1 MKTMSKLGK
10 KFMAGIL
17 FILLI
22 SLALSILINTKVVE
36 KYYLYQ
42 QRNYVDKIGVRL
54 KQELE
59 SGSSPDMVIAGIEE
73 TESVLIT
80 YSSHTKDNET
90 LSNELRE
97 KFRQK
102 GLGFQKFWLWDQDY
116 QSAVENGKKRRIY
129 NQDKLNYGIL
139 VEYISVK
146 DYLFAIAAIVPNTEA
161 VVSVIN
167 QFLTVLHV
175 FSLVIAAILISVLVR
190 HIINPLKK
198 MEEFSEK
205 ISRREYDS
213 LEITTG
219 DELELVALSMNQMS
233 QSIQEYQK
241 LLLDKNRQME
251 LLLDNVAHDLKTPIS
266 LIKMY
271 AAGIK
276 DGLDDSTFLETILK
290 QAGRMEKLTERLLL
304 LSRISQ
310 KEHPSEPVR
319 LDELLLR
326 QMEEYKIIADKR
338 QLTFDASLI
347 SNALV
352 MGNPDLI
359 STLFSNLL
367 SNSLK
372 YSSGP
377 VITVV
382 LEKSGPSY
390 VFTISNEAENNVLD
404 LERIWEPFYVGEAS
418 RDKALSGTGLGLAI
432 VKKIADQEGYSIHC
446 EKAGKGLQFK
456 ISGFMQVLS

>member
-1 MKTMSKLGK
+1 MSKLGK
-10 KFMAGIL
+10 KFMAGIF
-17 FILLI
+17 FILLF
-22 SLALSILINTKVVE
+22 SLALSILINTKAVE

-42 QRNYVDKIGVRL
+42 QRNYVDKIGSQL
-54 KQELE
+54 KQQLE
-59 SGSSPDMVIAGIEE
+59 SGDSPDMVIAGIEE

-80 YSSHTKDNET
+80 YSSHTKDSEA

-129 NQDKLNYGIL
+129 NQDKLNYGIF
-139 VEYISVK
+139 VEYLSVREN
-146 DYLFAIAAIVPNTEA
+146 LFAIALIVPNTEA
-161 VVSVIN
+161 VVSIIN
-167 QFLTVLHV
+167 QFLTVLHI
-175 FSLVIAAILISVLVR
+175 FSLFIAAILISFLVR

-205 ISRREYDS
+205 ISRREYAS

-233 QSIQEYQK
+233 RSIQEYQK

-251 LLLDNVAHDLKTPIS
+251 FLLDNVAHDLKTPVS

-271 AAGIK
+271 ASGIV
-276 DGLDDSTFLETILK
+276 DGLDDGTFLETIQK
-290 QAGRMEKLTERLLL
+290 QADRMEKLTERLLL

-310 KEHPSEPVR
+310 KEHPKELVR
-319 LDELLLR
+319 LDELL
-326 QMEEYKIIADKR
+326 QKQIEEYKIIAVKR

-347 SNALV
+347 SNAV
-352 MGNPDLI
+352 IMGNPDLI

-377 VITVV
+377 VITIV

-390 VFTISNEAENNVLD
+390 VFTISNQLEGSLPD
-404 LERIWEPFYVGEAS
+404 LNRIWEPFYVGEAS
-418 RDKALSGTGLGLAI
+418 RHKALSGTGLGLAI
-432 VKKIADQEGYSIHC
+432 VKKIADQEGYSIEC
-446 EKAGKGLQFK
+446 EKVGNHLQFK
-456 ISGFMQVLS
+456 ISGFLEVLS